1 MKKHPKIAVFSGGI
15 SPERDVSIV
24 SGKNVAEALSK
35 NFEVRSIVLE
45 KNEIH
50 QGLSPEDYVIFP
62 AMHGDYGEDGTMQ
75 AQLDEAGF
83 SYAGCGSLSSRICM
97 VKPAAKALLK
107 FAGVNV
113 ANSVEFEAKS
123 KPDSGSLAKLFPNG
137 AIIKPADKGSSIGL
151 KIART
156 PGEMS
161 AALENLKPG
170 FWMAEDFRKGRE
182 FSVGVIYGKAAGIV
196 EIKPDGGVYDFK
208 RKYTSGSTAY
218 EFPAKISETA
228 RAAIC
233 KAAETAFK
241 VCGCRDFCR
250 VDFIMTDESAPDF
263 IVLEINTLPGMTPT
277 SLLPKS
283 ASCIGL
289 DFESLCA
296 KLVEGAIERFNQRN
310 P

>member
-1 MKKHPKIAVFSGGI
+1 MSKIVVFCGGI
-15 SPERDVSIV
+15 SPESEVSKV
-24 SGKNVAEALSK
+24 SGKYVFEALK
-35 NFEVRSIVLE
+35 KHFDAELVVLE
-45 KNEIH
+45 QNRIPE
-50 QGLSPEDYVIFP
+50 GLNPKECVIVP
-62 AMHGDYGEDGTMQ
+62 AMHGDYGEDGTLQ
-75 AQLDEAGF
+75 DR
-83 SYAGCGSLSSRICM
+83 YAESLSSRVCM
-97 VKPAAKALLK
+97 VKPAAKALMR
-107 FAGVNV
+107 FAGLPV
-113 ANSVEFEAKS
+113 ANSVDFCADN
-123 KPDSGSLAKLFPNG
+123 KPDAE
-137 AIIKPADKGSSIGL
+137 AIARMFKKAVIKPADKGSSVGL
-151 KIART
+151 VVANTREQIKEAID
-156 PGEMS
+156 GIKEGYWIV
-161 AALENLKPG
+161 E
-170 FWMAEDFRKGRE
+170 EYVKGRE
-182 FSVGVIYGKAAGIV
+182 FSMGVIDGKAAGLV
-196 EIKPDGGVYDFK
+196 EIIPEGGVYDFK